1 MREKEAEK
9 LKKLYKSV
17 EHEKNLTYVKLGKL
31 LDCDKSQVSH
41 MFNGRNPINLER
53 GLQLCRV
60 IGCELSDFSPRLA
73 AEAEAIS
80 ALVTRTDG
88 VTGSVWLLADLDM
101 KEVVKI
107 LKKKAGATQTIF
119 WPGKHSAETYALRVV
134 GTANDPGLPNNA
146 QAVVDTQAS
155 YEVGDTVCFYKGN
168 AVAFAIY
175 QGNGLYAFAN
185 LDYPDRIFKVRDD
198 KIVGKVIGRQILM

>member
-1 MREKEAEK
+1 MREKEAAK

-73 AEAEAIS
+73 AEAQAIS
-80 ALVTRTDG
+80 ALVTKTDG
-88 VTGSVWLLADLDM
+88 ASGGVWFLADLDM

-107 LKKKAGATQTIF
+107 LQKKSGAAHAIF
-119 WPGKHSAETYALRVV
+119 WPGKHSAETYAVRVV

-146 QAVVDTQAS
+146 QAVVDTQAT
-155 YEVGDTVCFYKGN
+155 YDIGDTVCFIKKK
-168 AVAFAIY
+168 AVCFATY
-175 QGNGLYAFAN
+175 EGGDLYAYAN
-185 LDYPDRIFKVRDD
+185 RDYPDRMFKLKPEAV
-198 KIVGKVIGRQILM
+198 VGKVIGKQILM

>member
-1 MREKEAEK
+1 MREKEASR

-17 EHEKNLTYVKLGKL
+17 EHSKNLTYVKLGKL
-31 LDCDKSQVSH
+31 LCCDKSQVSH

-80 ALVTRTDG
+80 ALVTKTDSVVGG
-88 VTGSVWLLADLDM
+88 VWFLANLDM

-107 LKKKAGATQTIF
+107 LKKKSGSTQTIF

-134 GTANDPGLPNNA
+134 GTANDPGLPNDA
-146 QAVVDTQAS
+146 QAVVDTQAP
-155 YEVGDTVCFYKGN
+155 YDIGDTVCFIKKQNVG
-168 AVAFAIY
+168 FATY
-175 QGNGLYAFAN
+175 EGDDLYAYAN
-185 LDYPDRIFKVRDD
+185 RDYPDRMFKLKKEAV
-198 KIVGKVIGRQILM
+198 VGKVIGKQILM